1 MQKLQFFD
9 RLLHITEGLFMISET
24 KGKIKSKNLDRYRN
38 LVFEAMSQE
47 EKNKI
52 RLSIGESEKSTMLT
66 SLRIAIKNLNQKYD
80 MFEQSFNIIA
90 LCDMS
95 LYDRYHIFGSY
106 HHCLLQQ
113 SSLNKIN
120 GVQANKLFS
129 FSQYKKF
136 YNLNLEII
144 ELLSDI
150 LHYIIAISRSKMG
163 HIDINEPKEIKILA
177 MKNTFAKIN
186 NYLTDNTTI
195 TKLKNTNY
203 IEKILENILCE
214 EDVLDVLTK
223 NHLNFISSKDLE
235 YKMFEQIILAPIKI
249 SIYKYTNKTSTKK
262 DEENYETIIKYLKN
276 SGLWNEEE
284 KNNLNNIKL
293 HKNEFHKIP
302 QNNIIHYCVTVFSE
316 FFGLNFHDLRRIYA
330 YFYTDTITTNTNFLK
345 SPYKH
350 INTTIDNDYIEIKE
364 FLPYMPD
371 DFKDIFYEID

>member
-1 MQKLQFFD
+1 MQKLEFFD

-38 LVFEAMSQE
+38 LVFEAMSKE

-52 RLSIGESEKSTMLT
+52 RLTISESEKSTMLT
-66 SLRIAIKNLNQKYD
+66 SLRIAINNLNKKYD

-90 LCDMS
+90 LCNMS
-95 LYDRYHIFGSY
+95 LYERYHIFGSY

-120 GVQANKLFS
+120 GLQAIKLFS